1 MENRKINI
9 LGTEY
14 TIETHKVSEDSYLE
28 KNRLAGYCGEDSKL
42 IVIADMSEKKY
53 FPCMDEKE
61 QETYRKK
68 TLRHEIMHAFLNE
81 SGLSDSSNRF
91 DSAWAKNEEMVDWF
105 AIQSP
110 KIFKV
115 YSELGLVDTPVPSIP
130 SLQTGPFINGK
141 SVTEAFKN
149 LSQGMNK
156 AVETA
161 KQAGLLNE

>member
-1 MENRKINI
+1 MRELIWR
-9 LGTEY
+9 
-14 TIETHKVSEDSYLE
+14 IEKSISLE
-28 KNRLAGYCGEDSKL
+28 WNTRLKPTKYQRTVIWKKNRLAGYCGEESKL

-105 AIQSP
+105 AIQPP

-115 YSELGLVDTPVPSIP
+115 YSELDIL
-130 SLQTGPFINGK
+130 
-141 SVTEAFKN
+141 
-149 LSQGMNK
+149 
-156 AVETA
+156 
-161 KQAGLLNE
+161 